1 MKKKLSLLS
10 VLLLSASW
18 AFATQE
24 TPKADEGGLVRNLSS
39 KLGVTEKQAEGGAA
53 AVLSLAKHRMGDG
66 EFGKLSDSHAEIGSI
81 LKAAGNLNVTSM
93 VDLAKQFKNLGI
105 DAGLVQK
112 FIPAISDYFGSKG
125 GAGSGLLKSVL
136 SRKEE
141 G

>member
-1 MKKKLSLLS
+1 MTRKSWMT
-10 VLLLSASW
+10 LLLIFASSLSSAS
-18 AFATQE
+18 QE
-24 TPKADEGGLVRNLSS
+24 PAKEEAGLVKNLSS

-66 EFGKLSDSHAEIGSI
+66 DFGKLSESHAEIGSI

-93 VDLAKQFKNLGI
+93 LDLAKQFKNLGL

-112 FIPAISDYFGSKG
+112 FIPAVSDYFGQKG
-125 GAGSGLLKSVL
+125 GASSGLLKSVL